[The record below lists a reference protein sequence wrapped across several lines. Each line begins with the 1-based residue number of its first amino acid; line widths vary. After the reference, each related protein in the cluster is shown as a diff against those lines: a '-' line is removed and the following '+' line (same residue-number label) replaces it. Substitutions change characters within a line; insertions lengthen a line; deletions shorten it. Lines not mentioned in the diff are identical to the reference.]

1 MLLILRNAQFR
12 ILWISSLFNDLG
24 MIMYMMVQGWLALVV
39 TDSPFWVGATA
50 GANGLGLM
58 SFSIFGG
65 VLVDRLDR
73 RKLIMFSRFIQGVF
87 ALVLASLIF
96 TDNIQ
101 IWHIL
106 TMGFIEGMVVAVKI
120 PARMAITLDVVGKPN
135 LMSATAAVFA
145 GMTIMGIV
153 APLLGGFI
161 VSTFDIAWA
170 YVLIGI
176 SYFAATLVILN
187 MRSTPRL
194 ETRTNS
200 PWYDMKQGVRY
211 VFTTPRVRGLI
222 LMTLITEAFGW
233 SHESMLPVIA
243 RDELG
248 VGAAGLGYL
257 IAAGSA
263 GATITNLVLANIGD
277 VKQKGRVLVFG
288 FGGFGLF
295 LILFSASQWLL
306 VSMILLAMAYA
317 SVVAYEVSINTILQT
332 IVPNEMRGRVLSFQ
346 TFTWGLTGFS
356 GFHVG
361 AIATVL
367 GAPLAIGV
375 GGGVVVLNALR
386 VFKSTLRLQTQQEE
400 VAAGD

>member
-306 VSMILLAMAYA
+306 LSMILLAMAYA
-317 SVVAYEVSINTILQT
+317 SVVAYEVFINTILQT

>member
-24 MIMYMMVQGWLALVV
+24 MIMYMMVQGWLALAV

-194 ETRTNS
+194 QTRTNS

-288 FGGFGLF
+288 FGGFGAF

-306 VSMILLAMAYA
+306 LSMILLAMAYA
-317 SVVAYEVSINTILQT
+317 SVVAYEVFINTILQT